1 MVSDMKKLLLFG
13 NNSEKSALMKILHK
27 MGCVEVSL
35 AKKLD
40 NTQYVVD
47 ENKINE
53 YTRKLTQLEFLFDF
67 LADADKIVA
76 KYAKERNVDFKP
88 VRTSGLLIPKMSLT
102 FDEFAKSKDVEN
114 EVFEIVNR
122 LEKYSE
128 KIIELKSEN
137 TKYSSII
144 AQLTPYKAVTA
155 KLNSFKS
162 TKNVIIALGTIPQ
175 ASLNQV
181 AVLEE
186 KGAYVEVF
194 KDEKAINIAVMYLR
208 SSEEDI
214 QAVLA
219 QMDFAVCSLN
229 FDGYASDIINDAQR
243 SIKKNEEE
251 ILGAREMAN
260 DSDPDISEMGKE
272 EIKRL
277 DEEQSKLEDELREM
291 LLPKDPNDDKNI
303 IVEIRGAVGGDE
315 ANIFA
320 GDLFRMYTRYAETQ
334 GWKIKMLDENPSEA
348 GGFALVSFKIT
359 GKSVY
364 SKLKFESGAHRVQ
377 RVPRT
382 EASGRI
388 HTSTATVLVM
398 PEAEEIDIEIN
409 PNDLQ
414 VDTYHSQ
421 GAGGQNVNKT
431 ESAVRITHIPTGTVV
446 ACQTEKSQIQN
457 REIAMQMLR
466 TKMYADKLAKQQ
478 EEIGNERRLK
488 VGTGERSEKIRTYNY
503 PQNRVTDHRIGFTV
517 QKLDRIIE
525 GELDEVIDAL
535 IHYDQT
541 MKMNG

>member
-1 MVSDMKKLLLFG
+1 MFMEESMRQRLIAAEKRLKDIDEELLSPDIMKDIAHFREISKERANLDPQVEAFQKYLK
-13 NNSEKSALMKILHK
+13 NEKEI
-27 MGCVEVSL
+27 
-35 AKKLD
+35 
-40 NTQYVVD
+40 
-47 ENKINE
+47 
-53 YTRKLTQLEFLFDF
+53 
-67 LADADKIVA
+67 ADAK
-76 KYAKERNVDFKP
+76 
-88 VRTSGLLIPKMSLT
+88 
-102 FDEFAKSKDVEN
+102 
-114 EVFEIVNR
+114 
-122 LEKYSE
+122 
-128 KIIELKSEN
+128 
-137 TKYSSII
+137 
-144 AQLTPYKAVTA
+144 
-155 KLNSFKS
+155 
-162 TKNVIIALGTIPQ
+162 
-175 ASLNQV
+175 
-181 AVLEE
+181 
-186 KGAYVEVF
+186 
-194 KDEKAINIAVMYLR
+194 
-208 SSEEDI
+208 
-214 QAVLA
+214 
-219 QMDFAVCSLN
+219 
-229 FDGYASDIINDAQR
+229 
-243 SIKKNEEE
+243 
-251 ILGAREMAN
+251 EMAN
-260 DSDPDISEMGKE
+260 DPDPDISEMSKE

-277 DEEQSKLEDELREM
+277 EAEQITIEEDLKTM

-320 GDLFRMYTRYAETQ
+320 GDLFRMYTRYAESQ

-377 RVPRT
+377 RVPKT

-466 TKMYADKLAKQQ
+466 AKMYADKLAKQQ
-478 EEIGNERRLK
+478 EEIGNERKLK